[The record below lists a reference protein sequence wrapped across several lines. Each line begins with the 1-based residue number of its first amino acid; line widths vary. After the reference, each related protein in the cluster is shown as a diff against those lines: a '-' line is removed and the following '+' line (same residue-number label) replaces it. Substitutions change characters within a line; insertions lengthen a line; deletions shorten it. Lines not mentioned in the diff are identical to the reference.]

1 MTLDHPLLGV
11 GPYQYGLALRS
22 YGTPDL
28 AQAQE
33 RLVTAHNLELHTL
46 AESGL
51 LGFGVAL
58 WLGWAFL
65 RTWWRAW
72 RSASPGRR
80 RRLEGGLAALLG
92 FGVQSLVDTF
102 TLTAL
107 LIPVFIIAAYT
118 VAGHVTRREV
128 VAQTLGTTPAQPRG
142 RRWPIYATLALIV
155 AAQVAFLP
163 VHAGNFAQDRALRA
177 LARDDLDDALDSTR
191 AAHEADPALALY
203 PLQEAYILGL
213 LADRDPAAY
222 LDTAIAAHEAALQLN
237 PTWDLGWHNLGALY
251 AQAGRYEDAA
261 QAAETAIRWNPT
273 ESGYYL
279 KEGEYL
285 EVLGREQE
293 ATEVYIEAL
302 RRQPDIGSSGFWTD
316 PAQPQR
322 RAMLAEAVAR
332 LKDDPDVGLRLAT
345 EAGDLETATAIA
357 QAIDPDRASYRLLRD
372 MGDWAIAV
380 DDPAIAPCPE
390 CYFLDSLR
398 HTTEFYWVDYNR
410 LAEIALRSD
419 GVIEELGLTAEQI
432 ARTALFTNADLST
445 RSWYVLAEIAAQQG
459 ADDTTI
465 DALLVRA
472 VPPLIVRQDFAMAV
486 YGRAAAFDELPQAR
500 TPQLY
505 RYAYEPWYWLADR
518 LEAEGNIAGARRVY
532 QSLLHG
538 DPYLWDIRERLEAL
552 PPA

>member
-1 MTLDHPLLGV
+1 M
-11 GPYQYGLALRS
+11 
-22 YGTPDL
+22 
-28 AQAQE
+28 
-33 RLVTAHNLELHTL
+33 
-46 AESGL
+46 
-51 LGFGVAL
+51 
-58 WLGWAFL
+58 
-65 RTWWRAW
+65 
-72 RSASPGRR
+72 
-80 RRLEGGLAALLG
+80 
-92 FGVQSLVDTF
+92 
-102 TLTAL
+102 
-107 LIPVFIIAAYT
+107 
-118 VAGHVTRREV
+118 
-128 VAQTLGTTPAQPRG
+128 
-142 RRWPIYATLALIV
+142 
-155 AAQVAFLP
+155 
-163 VHAGNFAQDRALRA
+163 RA
-177 LARDDLDDALDSTR
+177 LAQDDLIGALNSTR

-222 LDTAIAAHEAALQLN
+222 LDTAIAAHEVALQLN

-251 AQAGRYEDAA
+251 AQAGRYEDAV

-322 RAMLAEAVAR
+322 RAMLAEAVDR
-332 LKDDPDVGLRLAT
+332 LRDDPDVGLRLAT

-390 CYFLDSLR
+390 CYFLESLR
-398 HTTEFYWVDYNR
+398 NTTEFYWVDYNR

-419 GVIEELGLTAEQI
+419 GAIEELGLTAEQI
-432 ARTALFTNADLST
+432 ARTALFTSADLST

-459 ADDTTI
+459 ADDATI

-518 LEAEGNIAGARRVY
+518 LEAEGNVTGARRVY